1 MSANDNNKRSP
12 SVTAQ
17 KIVDAYL
24 RRGETSNTALG
35 KAFGESSDFYATLD
49 AIMQDAID
57 RGEGHEDNG
66 IICADGQTSGTEF
79 IKKFNDILVK
89 QWPDSRPSLPAIAM
103 ARLESY
109 GIDIQDDLADQG
121 LTEQEQSLAQAI
133 MYVAAR
139 AEMIKGKPPTD
150 SAKQDA
156 NHYHCTD
163 HTGHVAEVAGYLAEK
178 NNVLAAHGKANV
190 KFTRAERMMIVLAA
204 FGHDVDHPGTGN
216 PNDNLYFNEDA
227 SFAVIAPLM
236 REAGMS
242 QKDMDKIQL
251 LLRTTSPNGPHGY
264 LKKALDAKHDKKVV
278 LHLEL
283 DSLNSMPE
291 LKPLLTNGHLLE
303 MAAILSDADLF
314 PSAGA
319 GLETNR
325 EMSRRLS
332 AETELDFMTDK
343 ARSSFIKFIVGGRFA
358 STAGSDVSGDALAE
372 MLDYTE
378 KAIAAQG
385 GKNDPKPS

>member
-24 RRGETSNTALG
+24 RREETTKTGLS
-35 KAFGESSDFYATLD
+35 KAFGEASDFYATLD

-57 RGEGHEDNG
+57 RGEVREDNG

-109 GIDIQDDLADQG
+109 GIDIKDDLDGQG

-150 SAKQDA
+150 GAKQDA

-178 NNVLAAHGKANV
+178 NNALAAHGKADV
-190 KFTRAERMMIVLAA
+190 KLSRAERMMTVLVA
-204 FGHDVDHPGTGN
+204 FGHDVDHPGAGN
-216 PNDNLYFNEDA
+216 PEDNPYFNEDA

-236 REAGMS
+236 RAAGMS
-242 QKDMDKIQL
+242 DEDMDKVQVI
-251 LLRTTSPNGPHGY
+251 LRTTSPNGPHSY
-264 LKKALDAKHDKKVV
+264 LKQV
-278 LHLEL
+278 LAAQAEGRIPSSEEV
-283 DSLNSMPE
+283 DPDGKFPE
-291 LKPLLTNGHLLE
+291 LSPLLSDKRMAA
-303 MAAILSDADLF
+303 MAAIISDSDLF

-319 GLETNR
+319 GLETNI
-325 EMSRRLS
+325 EMSERLS
-332 AETELDFMTDK
+332 NETGMDFRGDK
-343 ARSSFIKFIVGGRFA
+343 ARKGFVDFVVGGKFA
-358 STAGSDVSGDALAE
+358 SASGREVSGEVLAE

-378 KAIAAQG
+378 KRIAAQS
-385 GKNDPKPS
+385 GKNDPKP